1 MLSPT
6 IYLVAVLAVIQS
18 FQVFTH
24 AYILTQGGPAD
35 ATLVYIL
42 YLYMKGFQYFQMGY
56 SCALAWVL
64 FLIIMTITLMQKR
77 MSSWVYYETGDRE
90 Q

>member
-1 MLSPT
+1 
-6 IYLVAVLAVIQS
+6 VAVLAVIQS

-24 AYILTQGGPAD
+24 AYILTGGGPAD

-42 YLYMKGFQYFQMGY
+42 YLYRKGFQYFQMGY

-64 FLIIMTITLMQKR
+64 FLIIMTVTLVQKWL
-77 MSSWVYYETGDRE
+77 SSWVYYEAGD
-90 Q
+90 